1 MKPMN
6 LQVTNKFYK
15 KIREF
20 FFPDANAKERGS
32 GLDYAGS
39 GTGSHT
45 GTVASRTLL
54 SDEGGNPS
62 LSDTQSTGSTSTR
75 SKIIKRIRKVHSG
88 TTLLTVQSED
98 DSFKWDSIIDPKRAE
113 ESRIMAERARANHS
127 FVYIKIPQVPLTVS
141 YQTGKVN
148 RKHIK
153 FDIPN
158 IENFRLDIPLLE
170 YKSELLT
177 WQERVL
183 FSKGTIAL
191 RPLRVPP
198 IINRLIKA
206 NLQN

>member
-1 MKPMN
+1 MN

-20 FFPDANAKERGS
+20 FFPDATAKPA
-32 GLDYAGS
+32 LDYAGS
-39 GTGSHT
+39 STGSQHT
-45 GTVASRTLL
+45 SSRTLI
-54 SDEGGNPS
+54 SEEAF
-62 LSDTQSTGSTSTR
+62 DTQSTGSSSAR
-75 SKIIKRIRKVHSG
+75 SKIIKKIRKVHSG
-88 TTLLTVQSED
+88 ATLATVQSD
-98 DSFKWDSIIDPKRAE
+98 DGDRDYSKWEIDPKRAE

-177 WQERVL
+177 WQDQFRNY
-183 FSKGTIAL
+183 
-191 RPLRVPP
+191 P
-198 IINRLIKA
+198 I
-206 NLQN
+206 